1 MSETK
6 IGFIGGGRVAR
17 ILLGGWSK
25 AGELPTEIVA
35 SDPEAKSLE
44 RLTDA
49 FPNVCSVGNDNA
61 ATAGQDVV
69 FLAVHPP
76 VVGEVL
82 ASIKNSLKPNA
93 ILVSL
98 APKLTIDRLSN
109 MLDGFTRIARLIPNA
124 PTIVGKGFNPIAFSP
139 SLTEQDRDDLTQILI
154 PLGEAP
160 EVAEDTLEIYA
171 ILTAMGPTYLWPQL
185 YELQS
190 LAQSFGLNSE
200 DALTG
205 LVGMVRGTLATMTD
219 AKLSPDEVQDLIPV
233 KPLADLQPALL
244 EAYRAKL
251 GGVME
256 RIRP

>member
-1 MSETK
+1 MSERK

-98 APKLTIDRLSN
+98 APKLTIDRLSK
-109 MLDGFTRIARLIPNA
+109 MLDRFTRIARLIPNA

-160 EVAEDTLEIYA
+160 
-171 ILTAMGPTYLWPQL
+171 
-185 YELQS
+185 
-190 LAQSFGLNSE
+190 
-200 DALTG
+200 
-205 LVGMVRGTLATMTD
+205 R
-219 AKLSPDEVQDLIPV
+219 SPRTHWKSTPS
-233 KPLADLQPALL
+233 
-244 EAYRAKL
+244 
-251 GGVME
+251 
-256 RIRP
+256 